1 LIYLVLL
8 VLFFAIYISWRVDK
22 IAGVFGEAIDKFNE
36 EIKELKALAN
46 KPETSMLPEEWSTDR
61 WAGEPSKEESR
72 RPLENPNPL
81 RYQDAYTEAVV
92 LSEID
97 ARPDP
102 VERVTFL
109 TALRRAGMWFSSELV
124 DHLLRDDSP
133 KVRAWVAANVETQFK
148 DYTDFENPGELA
160 NYEPRI
166 QTDPDPLVRAS
177 LWRNT
182 QCDQLPW
189 GIMSI
194 AEGWKEQ
201 LKGMTQ
207 LERLA
212 LMRNPELSLRYLIK
226 LLETETEDL
235 GMTRK
240 EHADMIC
247 AGAVNQRIVW
257 SSRHHG
263 RDYWMVYGDVNPP
276 FEEFGQMWQLSLD
289 KWMDLPFVPY
299 AFLRFVQT
307 TPKVKLATYQRLMNL
322 PEDTRPHQFREVLI
336 KGCDPFDD
344 KDVLK
349 LAWDDPDKDCRE
361 AARERVGELT
371 NWVGVSDKPK
381 KA

>member
-8 VLFFAIYISWRVDK
+8 ILFFAIYTSWRADK

-36 EIKELKALAN
+36 EIKELKTLVN
-46 KPETSMLPEEWSTDR
+46 KPEALILPDEWSRDR
-61 WAGEPSKEESR
+61 WAGEPSKEEKR

-81 RYQDAYTEAVV
+81 SNPDAYTEAVIV
-92 LSEID
+92 SEID

-102 VERVTFL
+102 IDRVTFL
-109 TALRRAGMWFSSELV
+109 TALRRAGTWFSSELV
-124 DHLLRDDSP
+124 NKLLKDDSP
-133 KVRAWVAANVETQFK
+133 KVRAWAAANVYTQFK
-148 DYTDFENPGELA
+148 DYTDFEIPVELA

-166 QTDPDPLVRAS
+166 QADPDALVRAS
-177 LWRNT
+177 LWRNSH
-182 QCDQLPW
+182 CNQLPW
-189 GIMSI
+189 GSMSI

-212 LMRNPELSLRYLIK
+212 LMRNPELSFRYIIK
-226 LLETETEDL
+226 LLESETEDL

-240 EHADMIC
+240 DHADMIYT
-247 AGAVNQRIVW
+247 GAVNQRIVW

-263 RDYWMVYGDVNPP
+263 RDYWVVFGDVNSP

-307 TPKVKLATYQRLMNL
+307 TPKVKLATYQRLMKL
-322 PEDTRPHQFREVLI
+322 PEDTWPQQFREVLI

-349 LAWDDPDKDCRE
+349 LAWDDPDKDCRD

>member
-8 VLFFAIYISWRVDK
+8 ILFFAIYTSWRVDK
-22 IAGVFGEAIDKFNE
+22 IAGVFGEAIDKFNG
-36 EIKELKALAN
+36 EIKELKALTN
-46 KPETSMLPEEWSTDR
+46 KPEASMLPEEWSSDR
-61 WAGEPSKEESR
+61 WAGEPSKEEQR

-81 RYQDAYTEAVV
+81 KGADEYTEAVI
-92 LSEID
+92 LSELD

-109 TALRRAGMWFSSELV
+109 TALRRAGKWFSSELV
-124 DHLLRDDSP
+124 DKLLKDESP
-133 KVRAWVAANVETQFK
+133 KVRAWAAANVDTQFK
-148 DYTDFENPGELA
+148 DCADFENPVELA

-166 QTDPDPLVRAS
+166 QSDADPLVRAS
-177 LWRNT
+177 LWKNSH
-182 QCDQLPW
+182 CNQLPW

-194 AEGWKEQ
+194 AEGWMEQ
-201 LKGMTQ
+201 LKGMRQ

-212 LMRNPELSLRYLIK
+212 LMHNPELSFRYIIK
-226 LLETETEDL
+226 LLETETPAL

-240 EHADMIC
+240 EHADLIC
-247 AGAVNQRIVW
+247 AGAVNQRVVW

-263 RDYWMVYGDVNPP
+263 RDYWVVFGDVNTP
-276 FEEFGQMWQLSLD
+276 FEEFGQMWELSLD
-289 KWMDLPFVPY
+289 KWMDMPFVPY
-299 AFLRFVQT
+299 AFFRFVQT

-336 KGCDPFDD
+336 KGCDPFLD

-349 LAWDDPDKDCRE
+349 LAWDDPDKECRE
-361 AARERVGELT
+361 AARERVGEYMT
-371 NWVGVSDKPK
+371 WVGVSEKSK